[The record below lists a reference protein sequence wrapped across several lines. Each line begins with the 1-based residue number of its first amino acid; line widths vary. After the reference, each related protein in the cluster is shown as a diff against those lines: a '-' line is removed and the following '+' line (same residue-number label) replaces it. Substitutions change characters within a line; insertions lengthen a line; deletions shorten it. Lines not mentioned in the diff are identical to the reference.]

1 MRDNEAA
8 AQWLRQHHGG
18 PRYLAARMIDI
29 GHKLIEASTFIAHG
43 KWLPWRRAHREA
55 ASSFDTINDALCR
68 TADAARCWEVNP
80 SIYNDRRLTQ
90 LVERAQDAL
99 AQAYPATDAT
109 LRRLQQMTPDG
120 LQLAL
125 IRCEDSGSPL
135 IAISID
141 ADRWRQAARLDAP
154 PAVVAGRLSGNTPRA
169 FSHART

>member
-1 MRDNEAA
+1 LNKALADSLAPDNNCRETSLRHKDAT
-8 AQWLRQHHGG
+8 AQWLRQHHNG

-29 GHKLIEASTFIAHG
+29 GYKLIEASTFIAHD
-43 KWLPWRRAHREA
+43 KWLPWRRAHREVA
-55 ASSFDTINDALCR
+55 ASFDTINDALCS

-80 SIYNDRRLTQ
+80 SMYNDRRLTQ

-141 ADRWRQAARLDAP
+141 ADHTLRWRRAA
-154 PAVVAGRLSGNTPRA
+154 
-169 FSHART
+169 